1 MTKENQDVVVY
12 KGTDKEITATVR
24 DDADPPVAVDI
35 TGWKLE
41 AIVRVR
47 GSTPLITKKNLAQGG
62 DATEIEDT
70 TPTSGVATIKIKD
83 VDTDPLTVDSL
94 RGYTDYSWA
103 LRREDADAEDV
114 LAVGVF
120 RLKTV

>member
-12 KGTDKEITATVR
+12 KNTDKDITVTVR
-24 DDADPPVAVDI
+24 DDAEPPVAVDI

-47 GSTPLITKKNLAQGG
+47 GAAPLITKQNDAQSGG
-62 DATEIEDT
+62 ATGIEDT
-70 TPTSGVATIKIKD
+70 TPTSGIVTIKIKD
-83 VDTDPLTVDSL
+83 VDTVPLSVDAL

-103 LRREDADAEDV
+103 IRREDADAEDV